1 MNTWVFVILI
11 ILLAFILLKK
21 RIQLLKG
28 NYEGVTSSQCL
39 GKRDGVS
46 GCRDCCR
53 NKYYENYKNCVN
65 LCMNY

>member
-1 MNTWVFVILI
+1 MNTRIFVILI

-21 RIQLLKG
+21 IKG
-28 NYEGVTSSQCL
+28 IYEGFESSQCL

-53 NKYYENYKNCVN
+53 NKYPENYENCVN

>member
-1 MNTWVFVILI
+1 MNTRIFVILI

-21 RIQLLKG
+21 IKQLKG
-28 NYEGVTSSQCL
+28 IYEGFNSSQCL